1 MIHSPRNHGRTIKI
15 IDSDRPFGYYCDMKS
30 KDKNKLQMIRSAVFN
45 LTSTNDLVNLS
56 ISKIAAAAGISK
68 STVYVY
74 FKDKEELLSRT
85 YMYVKDLM
93 DEGIAE
99 TEAANSDLEAR
110 IGAFIRHFV
119 HRYQRYPEEAKFMEA
134 IQSNPSMVS
143 EEAHQYAETT
153 AAPVFRTFEEIIKNP
168 SFVKAPAYVYAAF
181 FSLPM
186 KVAQMNGALT
196 DSELESTIQMVLRAM
211 KVQR

>member
-1 MIHSPRNHGRTIKI
+1 
-15 IDSDRPFGYYCDMKS
+15 MKS
-30 KDKNKLQMIRSAVFN
+30 KDKNKLPLIRHAVFD
-45 LTSTNDLVNLS
+45 LTSTDDLVNLS

-74 FKDKEELLSRT
+74 FKDKEELLSKT

-99 TEAANSDLEAR
+99 VEAAHPDLEAR
-110 IGAFIRHFV
+110 IGALIRHFV
-119 HRYQRYPEEAKFMEA
+119 ARFQCYPKEAKFMEA

-143 EEAHQYAETT
+143 EEAHKYAEAT
-153 AAPVFRTFEEIIKNP
+153 AAPIYRTFEEIVGSP
-168 SFVKAPAYVYAAF
+168 EFVQAPAYVYAAF

-186 KVAQMNGALT
+186 KVAEMNGTMT
-196 DSELESTIQMVLRAM
+196 DTELDSIICMVLNAM
-211 KVQR
+211 KVR

>member
-1 MIHSPRNHGRTIKI
+1 
-15 IDSDRPFGYYCDMKS
+15 MKN
-30 KDKNKLQMIRSAVFN
+30 KDKNKLQMIRNAVFS

-74 FKDKEELLSRT
+74 FKDKEELLSKT

-99 TEAANSDLEAR
+99 VEAKHPDLEER
-110 IGAFIRHFV
+110 ISAFIRHFV
-119 HRYQRYPEEAKFMEA
+119 HRFQRYPKEAKFMEA
-134 IQSNPSMVS
+134 VQTNPSVVS
-143 EEAHQYAETT
+143 KKAHQYAETT
-153 AAPVFRTFEEIIKNP
+153 ATPIYRTFEEIIKNP
-168 SFVKAPAYVYAAF
+168 NFVKASAYVYAAF

-186 KVAQMNGALT
+186 KVAQINETLT
-196 DSELESTIQMVLRAM
+196 DSELESIIQMVLRAM
-211 KVQR
+211 KVQK

>member
-1 MIHSPRNHGRTIKI
+1 MRVELKT
-15 IDSDRPFGYYCDMKS
+15 IDSDRPFGYHCCMKN
-30 KDKNKLQMIRSAVFN
+30 KDKNKLQMILHAVLS

-74 FKDKEELLSRT
+74 FKDKEELLSKT

-99 TEAANSDLEAR
+99 VEAKHPDLDER

-119 HRYQRYPEEAKFMEA
+119 QRYQRYPKEAKFMEA
-134 IQSNPSMVS
+134 IQTNPSVVS

-153 AAPVFRTFEEIIKNP
+153 AAPIYRAFEEIVGNP
-168 SFVKAPAYVYAAF
+168 EFVQAPAYVYATF

-186 KVAQMNGALT
+186 KMAEINGTMT
-196 DSELESTIQMVLRAM
+196 DSELDSIICMVLNAM
-211 KVQR
+211 KRR

>member
-1 MIHSPRNHGRTIKI
+1 MELKI
-15 IDSDRPFGYYCDMKS
+15 IGNDRPFGYYCDMKS
-30 KDKNKLQMIRSAVFN
+30 KDKNKLQLIRNAVFN

-56 ISKIAAAAGISK
+56 MSKIAAAAGISK

-74 FKDKEELLSRT
+74 FKDKEELLSKT

-93 DEGIAE
+93 DDGIAE
-99 TEAANSDLEAR
+99 AEAMHLDLETR

-119 HRYQRYPEEAKFMEA
+119 HRYQRYPKEAKFMEA

-143 EEAHQYAETT
+143 EEAHKYAETT
-153 AAPVFRTFEEIIKNP
+153 AAPIFRTFEEIIKDPN
-168 SFVKAPAYVYAAF
+168 FVKAPAYVYVAF

-186 KVAQMNGALT
+186 KVAQMNDNLT

-211 KVQR
+211 KVQK

>member
-1 MIHSPRNHGRTIKI
+1 
-15 IDSDRPFGYYCDMKS
+15 MKN
-30 KDKNKLQMIRSAVFN
+30 KDKNKLQMIRDAVFN
-45 LTSTNDLVNLS
+45 LTSTDDLVNLS

-99 TEAANSDLEAR
+99 AEALHPDLEAR

-119 HRYQRYPEEAKFMEA
+119 DRYQRYPKEAKFMEA
-134 IQSNPSMVS
+134 IQSNPSTVS
-143 EEAHQYAETT
+143 EAAHKYAETT
-153 AAPVFRTFEEIIKNP
+153 AAPIYRAFEEIVQNP
-168 SFVKAPAYVYAAF
+168 DFVKAPAYVYAAF

-186 KVAQMNGALT
+186 KVAQMNDQLT
-196 DSELESTIQMVLRAM
+196 ASEVDLMIHMLLQAM
-211 KVQR
+211 KVKK

>member
-1 MIHSPRNHGRTIKI
+1 
-15 IDSDRPFGYYCDMKS
+15 MKNR
-30 KDKNKLQMIRSAVFN
+30 DKNKLQMIRNAVFS

-74 FKDKEELLSRT
+74 FKDKEELLSKT

-99 TEAANSDLEAR
+99 VEAEHPDLDER
-110 IGAFIRHFV
+110 IGAFICHFV
-119 HRYQRYPEEAKFMEA
+119 RRYQRYPKEAKFMEA
-134 IQSNPSMVS
+134 VLTNPSVVS

-153 AAPVFRTFEEIIKNP
+153 AAPIYRTFEEIIKNP
-168 SFVKAPAYVYAAF
+168 HFVRAPAFVYAAF

-186 KVAQMNGALT
+186 KVAQMNETLT
-196 DSELESTIQMVLRAM
+196 DSEIESMIHMVLRAM
-211 KVQR
+211 KVQE